1 MIIASNILRSNT
13 LLKRDK
19 IRTRKTRLKNKVSM
33 MKTHSSLSGA
43 GALWK
48 MPKDHQRSPKRMMA
62 SETSMI
68 NQAQKQQKWK
78 RKICIKRRLWKIR
91 NKKALKSSRKQN
103 QLKKLSSGEPHGGS
117 KRDLIMDSMS
127 LRRRRLRRKM
137 MTKIGTPSKDK
148 KMTLRNLKKR
158 KKHQRSKMMKVS
170 MIFKMKSFQNR
181 WFITM

>member
-1 MIIASNILRSNT
+1 
-13 LLKRDK
+13 
-19 IRTRKTRLKNKVSM
+19 M
-33 MKTHSSLSGA
+33 MKTHRSLSGA

-68 NQAQKQQKWK
+68 NLAQKKQKWK

-91 NKKALKSSRKQN
+91 KKKALKSLRKQN
-103 QLKKLSSGEPHGGS
+103 QLKKLSSGEPNGGI
-117 KRDLIMDSMS
+117 KRDLIMESMR

-137 MTKIGTPSKDK
+137 MTKIGMHSKDK

-158 KKHQRSKMMKVS
+158 KKPQRSKMMKVS
-170 MIFKMKSFQNR
+170 MILKMRSFESRRFN
-181 WFITM
+181 IM